1 MTLFSNF
8 QSVEDTPVINGVKVD
23 EIALNSS
30 RSRRRRDSQGSPKHQ
45 RRSIISENGG
55 PDEFRRVSSA
65 ATTRELTKSQNR
77 EQTVQLRKKG
87 RDTDGL
93 SSGDKTEN
101 KRGSSIVLDVD
112 SILDVLITGN
122 EDSDLKPNILSTKHT
137 PARRNT
143 PSPILKVDSADP
155 PLQPKKSGTLETVVT
170 RSSKL
175 VRTGADES
183 KRKDT
188 DKTTTTTT
196 MSSTSTSSQ
205 ISDKRPPIAP
215 PTKKMS
221 SPGRLRGFDSS
232 GTRNSTSSPVEDKS
246 GQPPPRSPDPKE
258 EVKDIYKQSSSSSS
272 RKVYPLTNGTSKT
285 AEEDDSYVSYRSR
298 TRSNA
303 ISKTDTHQY
312 SPRMSKIEK
321 IADEEEPPPSP
332 RLREK
337 SKRRSHIDSITEMRP
352 ERSGSWNRMR
362 QLVNSKQLGMFYHNR
377 RSQALDHDSLDEAE
391 SRFSSDRGS
400 SVERSDSSTSAPHS
414 PTVLSPRSRES
425 RGFSPSIKSPLAAK
439 RQGFDEA
446 HKALADIR
454 EREENQSKTAKTSAT
469 SLAPPTRMEQE
480 EEEPQVCNAYT
491 YMLLI
496 KLI

>member
-1 MTLFSNF
+1 M
-8 QSVEDTPVINGVKVD
+8 EDTPVINGVKID

-30 RSRRRRDSQGSPKHQ
+30 RSRRRKDSQGSPKHQ
-45 RRSIISENGG
+45 RRSITSENGG

-65 ATTRELTKSQNR
+65 ATTRELTKSQDR
-77 EQTVQLRKKG
+77 EPTVQLRRKG
-87 RDTDGL
+87 RDNDRLG
-93 SSGDKTEN
+93 SGDKTEN

-112 SILDVLITGN
+112 SILDELIADNG
-122 EDSDLKPNILSTKHT
+122 DSDRKPSRLSTKHT
-137 PARRNT
+137 PVRRNT
-143 PSPILKVDSADP
+143 PSPILKVESADP
-155 PLQPKKSGTLETVVT
+155 PLQPKKSGALETVVT
-170 RSSKL
+170 RSSRL
-175 VRTGADES
+175 VRTGTDEN
-183 KRKDT
+183 KRKDA
-188 DKTTTTTT
+188 DRTTTTTT
-196 MSSTSTSSQ
+196 TSSTSTSSQ

-232 GTRNSTSSPVEDKS
+232 GTRNTTSSPVEDKS
-246 GQPPPRSPDPKE
+246 GQPSSRSPDPKE
-258 EVKDIYKQSSSSSS
+258 EVKDIYKQSSSSPS
-272 RKVYPLTNGTSKT
+272 RRVYPLTNGTSKT

-303 ISKTDTHQY
+303 ISKNDAQQY
-312 SPRMSKIEK
+312 SPRMSKIGK

-362 QLVNSKQLGMFYHNR
+362 QLVNSKQLGMFYHSR
-377 RSQALDHDSLDEAE
+377 RSQTLDHDSIDEAE
-391 SRFSSDRGS
+391 SRLSSDRGS

-414 PTVLSPRSRES
+414 PTVLSPRLRES

-439 RQGFDEA
+439 QQGFDEA

-454 EREENQSKTAKTSAT
+454 ERAENGSAT
-469 SLAPPTRMEQE
+469 ATSLTPSTASSLAPPPRAEHE
-480 EEEPQVCNAYT
+480 EEEPQVCIA
-491 YMLLI
+491 YMLLKI
-496 KLI
+496 S